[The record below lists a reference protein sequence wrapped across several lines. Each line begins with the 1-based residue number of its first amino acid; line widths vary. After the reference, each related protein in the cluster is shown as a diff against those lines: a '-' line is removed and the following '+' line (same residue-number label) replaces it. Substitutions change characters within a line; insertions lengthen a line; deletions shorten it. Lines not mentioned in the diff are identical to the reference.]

1 MIFAQLFLRWSL
13 RPGGTLYEISMKLSV
28 ILIAYNMAREIPRT
42 LLGLSRSYQRG
53 AEHLDYEV
61 ILVDNG
67 SPVPLDPVS
76 WAHVDVPV
84 RLIQMQDASHSPA
97 GAINVALGEATGDI
111 ACLMIDGAHI
121 LTPGVFRMALA
132 SFAAYEN
139 PVVATRYF
147 WLGPDTQNDSIVQGY
162 SKSVEDQL
170 LQDIHWPEDGY
181 RLYEIGTPL
190 RAGAENINWLNRMF
204 ESNCLFMKR
213 SLFQELGGAD
223 KRFASPGGGLINS
236 DIFKRAAD
244 VSGVTPVQLIG
255 EGSFHQLHG
264 GTTTNVS
271 AEERNARV
279 VQFRQEYAEIR
290 GHDKIMTDKTFHFMG
305 HLPTQAS
312 KIHRL
317 RW

>member
-1 MIFAQLFLRWSL
+1 
-13 RPGGTLYEISMKLSV
+13 MKLSV

-42 LLGLSRSYQRG
+42 LRGLSRTYQHG
-53 AEHLDYEV
+53 AEDLEYEV

-67 SPVPLDPVS
+67 SPVPLDPAS
-76 WAHVDVPV
+76 WADVDVPV
-84 RLIQMQDASHSPA
+84 RLIHIKNASHSPA
-97 GAINVALGEATGDI
+97 AAINVALGEAAGEI
-111 ACLMIDGAHI
+111 VSLMIDGAHI

-132 SFAAYEN
+132 SYAAFEN

-147 WLGPDTQNDSIVQGY
+147 WLGPDTQNDSIAQGY
-162 SKSVEDQL
+162 NKLVEDQL
-170 LQDIHWPEDGY
+170 LRDINWPEDGY

-213 SLFQELGGAD
+213 SLFQGIGGAD
-223 KRFASPGGGLINS
+223 EQFASPGGGLINS

-271 AEERNARV
+271 AEDRNARV
-279 VQFRQEYAEIR
+279 LQFRQEYAEIR
-290 GHDKIMTDKTFHFMG
+290 GHDNIMTDKPFHFMG
-305 HLPTQAS
+305 HLPTLES

-317 RW
+317 QR

>member
-1 MIFAQLFLRWSL
+1 
-13 RPGGTLYEISMKLSV
+13 MKLSI
-28 ILIAYNMAREIPRT
+28 ILIAYDMAREIPRT
-42 LLGLSRSYQRG
+42 LQGLSRSYQYG
-53 AEHLDYEV
+53 AAELDYEV

-67 SPVPLDPVS
+67 SPTPLDPQS
-76 WAHVDVPV
+76 WSHVDVPV
-84 RLIQMQDASHSPA
+84 RLVRIKDASHSPA
-97 GAINVALGEATGDI
+97 SAINVALAQATGEI
-111 ACLMIDGAHI
+111 TCLMIDGAHL

-132 SFAAYEN
+132 SFAAFES

-162 SKSVEDQL
+162 SKTVEDQL
-170 LQDIHWPEDGY
+170 LQDINWPDDGY

-204 ESNCLFMKR
+204 ESNCLFMLR
-213 SLFQELGGAD
+213 SVFQEIGGAD
-223 KRFASPGGGLINS
+223 EQFTSPGGGLINS

-244 VSGVTPVQLIG
+244 ASGVTPVQLIG

-279 VQFRQEYAEIR
+279 AKFRQEYEEIR
-290 GHDKIMTDKTFHFMG
+290 GHDKIMTEKTFHFMG

>member
-1 MIFAQLFLRWSL
+1 
-13 RPGGTLYEISMKLSV
+13 MKLSI

-42 LLGLSRSYQRG
+42 LLGLSRSYQHG
-53 AEHLDYEV
+53 AENLEYEV

-67 SPVPLDPVS
+67 SFVPLDPGS

-84 RLIQMQDASHSPA
+84 RLIQLTDASHSPA
-97 GAINVALGEATGDI
+97 RAINVALEQSAGEI
-111 ACLMIDGAHI
+111 VCLMIDGAHL

-132 SFAAYEN
+132 SYAAFTN

-147 WLGPDTQNDSIVQGY
+147 WLGPDTQNDSITCGY

-170 LQDIHWPEDGY
+170 LRDINWPGDGY
-181 RLYEIGTPL
+181 RLYEVGTPL

-213 SLFQELGGAD
+213 SLFLQIGGAD
-223 KRFASPGGGLINS
+223 ERFASPGGGLINS

-244 VSGVTPVQLIG
+244 VNGVTPVQLIG

-264 GTTTNVS
+264 GTTTNVTP
-271 AEERNARV
+271 EERNARV
-279 VQFRQEYAEIR
+279 QRFREEYAEIR
-290 GHDKIMTDKTFHFMG
+290 GHDKIMTDKSFHFMG
-305 HLPTQAS
+305 HLPTDAS

>member
-1 MIFAQLFLRWSL
+1 
-13 RPGGTLYEISMKLSV
+13 MKLSV

-42 LLGLSRSYQRG
+42 LQGLARNYQHE
-53 AEHLDYEV
+53 AESLDYEV
-61 ILVDNG
+61 LLVDNG

-76 WAHVDVPV
+76 WAHLDVPV
-84 RLIQMQDASHSPA
+84 RLIRLENASHSPA
-97 GAINVALGEATGDI
+97 RAINVGLEAAVGEI
-111 ACLMIDGAHI
+111 VCLMIDGAHI

-132 SFAAYEN
+132 SYAAFES

-147 WLGPDTQNDSIVQGY
+147 WLGPDTQNDSITQGY

-170 LQDIHWPEDGY
+170 LKDINWPQDGY

-213 SLFQELGGAD
+213 SLFKDQGGAD
-223 KRFASPGGGLINS
+223 ERFSSPGGGLINS

-279 VQFRQEYAEIR
+279 AQFRQEYAEIR
-290 GHDKIMTDKTFHFMG
+290 GHDKIMTEKTFHFMG
-305 HLPTQAS
+305 HLPTEAS

-317 RW
+317 KRK

>member
-1 MIFAQLFLRWSL
+1 
-13 RPGGTLYEISMKLSV
+13 MKLSV
-28 ILIAYNMAREIPRT
+28 ILIAYDMAREIPRT
-42 LLGLSRSYQRG
+42 LQGLSRSYQYG
-53 AEHLDYEV
+53 AADLDYEV

-67 SPVPLDPVS
+67 SPLPLDPLS
-76 WAHVDVPV
+76 WSHVDVPV
-84 RLIQMQDASHSPA
+84 RLVQIENASHSPA
-97 GAINVALGEATGDI
+97 SAINVALAEATGEI
-111 ACLMIDGAHI
+111 TCLMIDGAHL

-132 SFAAYEN
+132 SFAAFEN

-147 WLGPDTQNDSIVQGY
+147 WLGPDTQNDSIALGY
-162 SKSVEDQL
+162 SKTVEDQL
-170 LQDIHWPEDGY
+170 LRDINWPDDGY

-204 ESNCLFMKR
+204 ESNCLFMLR
-213 SLFQELGGAD
+213 SVFQEIGGAD
-223 KRFASPGGGLINS
+223 EQFASPGGGLINS

-244 VSGVTPVQLIG
+244 VNGVTPVQLIG

-279 VQFRQEYAEIR
+279 AKFRQEYAEIR
-290 GHDKIMTDKTFHFMG
+290 GHHEIMTDKTFHFMG

>member
-1 MIFAQLFLRWSL
+1 
-13 RPGGTLYEISMKLSV
+13 MKLSV
-28 ILIAYNMAREIPRT
+28 ILISYNMAREIPRT
-42 LLGLSRSYQRG
+42 LQGLSRSYQHG
-53 AEHLDYEV
+53 AQELEYEV
-61 ILVDNG
+61 LLVDNG

-84 RLIQMQDASHSPA
+84 RLIQLTNASHSPA
-97 GAINVALGEATGDI
+97 RAINIALEEAVGEI
-111 ACLMIDGAHI
+111 VCLMIDGAHL

-132 SFAAYEN
+132 AYAAFEN

-147 WLGPDTQNDSIVQGY
+147 WLGPDTQNDSITQGY

-170 LQDIHWPEDGY
+170 LEDIKWPEDGY
-181 RLYEIGTPL
+181 RLYEIGVPL

-204 ESNCLFMKR
+204 ESNCLFMTR
-213 SLFQELGGAD
+213 ALFKEQGGAD
-223 KRFASPGGGLINS
+223 ELFVSPGGGLINS

-244 VSGVTPVQLIG
+244 VDGVTPVQLIG

-279 VQFRQEYAEIR
+279 LQFREEYADIR
-290 GHDKIMTDKTFHFMG
+290 GHDKLMTDKSFHYMG
-305 HLPTQAS
+305 HLPTHAS

-317 RW
+317 RR